1 MKKNNKLFIRIDKD
15 NKGIKYEFDKTDTI
29 YDKSLYDIVIAEC
42 SSDVSFDEIITNKKA
57 INKAIKTFN
66 AEPFDKF
73 GYAKDIYEDDLEG
86 YEIDKKIHEAIRQ
99 GNKTT
104 GSKFLN
110 SRYEIYINGL
120 YDDVIN
126 FINNNLNINNKKI
139 ILSREDG
146 APFKISDNKA
156 MDILVNKIN
165 NLKNIYVEAEGND
178 NVVSI
183 ISYRDTINYIDDI
196 VNNIKKLDLSP
207 IEQIMYAYD
216 IVRDRKYKLET
227 KKQDKSESRDL
238 TPVILGNR
246 IVCAGFAEIFDKVS
260 EKLGFNS
267 HIQRLNPIKKDS
279 HKGHERNVIY
289 IKDDKYDIDG
299 IYFFDATWDSK
310 KNSTNNHFNS
320 YRFFGMTL
328 YDMLKIDYHS
338 NNPLASEYSE
348 LINISNKIRPKLSEL
363 KNHDTTTFYK
373 KMVEKL
379 SELDTDDFLKLNH
392 FSRRFFNTE
401 VISPSKIFSYTYH
414 NANNFDEENAKSIDK
429 FLGMFNKKIPEDT
442 FLKLVANVRIKEYYQ
457 FPDKFPLSTKKI
469 LDIAKK
475 SGREIKISKENLI
488 LRCIFGENIK
498 TSKEILKDE
507 GIEKRISGVKLAK
520 VLKLTLDK
528 KQNEE
533 DTE

>member
-1 MKKNNKLFIRIDKD
+1 
-15 NKGIKYEFDKTDTI
+15 
-29 YDKSLYDIVIAEC
+29 
-42 SSDVSFDEIITNKKA
+42 
-57 INKAIKTFN
+57 
-66 AEPFDKF
+66 
-73 GYAKDIYEDDLEG
+73 
-86 YEIDKKIHEAIRQ
+86 
-99 GNKTT
+99 
-104 GSKFLN
+104 
-110 SRYEIYINGL
+110 
-120 YDDVIN
+120 
-126 FINNNLNINNKKI
+126 
-139 ILSREDG
+139 
-146 APFKISDNKA
+146 
-156 MDILVNKIN
+156 
-165 NLKNIYVEAEGND
+165 
-178 NVVSI
+178 
-183 ISYRDTINYIDDI
+183 
-196 VNNIKKLDLSP
+196 
-207 IEQIMYAYD
+207 
-216 IVRDRKYKLET
+216 
-227 KKQDKSESRDL
+227 
-238 TPVILGNR
+238 
-246 IVCAGFAEIFDKVS
+246 
-260 EKLGFNS
+260 
-267 HIQRLNPIKKDS
+267 
-279 HKGHERNVIY
+279 
-289 IKDDKYDIDG
+289 
-299 IYFFDATWDSK
+299 
-310 KNSTNNHFNS
+310 
-320 YRFFGMTL
+320 
-328 YDMLKIDYHS
+328 MLKIDYHS